1 VVVAVDQKVQEVPL
15 QDQVLMVDLVVEDQ
29 DNLIQDLVDQEIHLQ
44 EQVLWL
50 SLKEILVELTA
61 QVDQVMAAVAVVEQ
75 LHQELMEPQQ
85 QVVTEEQEHL
95 IILQILQQH
104 MQVVVEVE

>member
-15 QDQVLMVDLVVEDQ
+15 QDQVLTVDLVVEDQ
-29 DNLIQDLVDQEIHLQ
+29 DNLIQELVDQETHLQ
-44 EQVLWL
+44 EQVSWL
-50 SLKEILVELTA
+50 SLKEIQVEIIIQVA
-61 QVDQVMAAVAVVEQ
+61 QVMELVAVVEQ
-75 LHQELMEPQQ
+75 LLQDQTELQQ
-85 QVVTEEQEHL
+85 QVVTEGQEHL